1 MELGKAC
8 VSSAHRTL
16 VYFGQLRVRYV
27 SVKKAVPETIEK
39 DVRRTLVLLWV
50 FFFKC
55 CFFIPVV
62 VGETSD

>member
-50 FFFKC
+50 FFFNVASL
-55 CFFIPVV
+55 FQWL
-62 VGETSD
+62 

>member
-50 FFFKC
+50 FFF
-55 CFFIPVV
+55 
-62 VGETSD
+62 

>member
-1 MELGKAC
+1 MLFYFLFTTEQNEAGMELGKAC

-39 DVRRTLVLLWV
+39 DVRRTLVFLW
-50 FFFKC
+50 FFF
-55 CFFIPVV
+55 
-62 VGETSD
+62 